1 MLKSNNKILIV
12 EDDNIL
18 QEFYR
23 ILFRKLGIDIIILE
37 DGDKIISTLQ
47 NENISLI
54 IMDINLRNTYLNSE
68 KYDGI
73 KLSRYIKENFNNSS
87 IPIILV
93 TAYSPNY
100 CGDNL
105 LRDSLADDYILKPIV
120 SFDKLIQ
127 KVNRLLNER

>member
-1 MLKSNNKILIV
+1 VNNNHKILII

-37 DGDKIISTLQ
+37 DGEKIISTIK
-47 NENISLI
+47 NEKISLI
-54 IMDINLRNTYLNSE
+54 IIDINLRNTYLNSE

-73 KLSRYIKENFNNSS
+73 KLSRYIKENFNNLVL
-87 IPIILV
+87 PIILV

-100 CGDNL
+100 CGENL
-105 LRDSLADDYILKPIV
+105 LRESLADDIILKPII

-127 KVNRLLNER
+127 KVNRFINER

>member
-1 MLKSNNKILIV
+1 VKNNHKILII

-23 ILFRKLGIDIIILE
+23 ILFRKLGHDVIILE
-37 DGDKIISTLQ
+37 DGEKIISTIK
-47 NENISLI
+47 NEKISLI

-73 KLSRYIKENFNNSS
+73 KLSRYIKENFNNLVL
-87 IPIILV
+87 PIILV

-105 LRDSLADDYILKPIV
+105 LRESLADDLILKPII
-120 SFDKLIQ
+120 SFEKLIQ
-127 KVNRLLNER
+127 KVNRFINEG

>member
-1 MLKSNNKILIV
+1 MTNSKKILII
-12 EDDNIL
+12 EDDVML

-23 ILFRKLGIDIIILE
+23 ILFRKLGMDIIILE
-37 DGDKIISTLQ
+37 DGEKIIETIKS
-47 NENISLI
+47 NEIVLI

-73 KLSRYIKENFNNSS
+73 KLSRYIKENFNNFI

-100 CGDNL
+100 CGDNIL
-105 LRDSLADDYILKPIV
+105 KDSLADDLILKPIV
-120 SFDKLIQ
+120 SFEKLIQ
-127 KVNRLLNER
+127 KVNRFIHER

>member
-1 MLKSNNKILIV
+1 MTDDHKILII

-23 ILFRKLGIDIIILE
+23 ILFRKLGMDIIILE
-37 DGDKIISTLQ
+37 DGEEIISAIK
-47 NENISLI
+47 NEKISLI

-73 KLSRYIKENFNNSS
+73 KLSRYIKENFNNLFL
-87 IPIILV
+87 PIILV

-105 LRDSLADDYILKPIV
+105 LRESLADDIILKPIV
-120 SFDKLIQ
+120 SFEKLIQ
-127 KVNRLLNER
+127 KVNRLIYER